1 MELRAIEQTIATS
14 RLKHLLLKLR
24 SCTCPIRK
32 NGSTSLPSI
41 RSTNSLRVEI
51 EVAKF
56 TFGVSE
62 RKNLT
67 FHPKTGFCFVY
78 CYSSSIIIIM
88 NSTIESRIRFV
99 PICQIS
105 PDTIPIRR
113 FVSIR
118 YAAGVVGTVISY
130 RQFEFSNFNFVV
142 STVSE

>member
-1 MELRAIEQTIATS
+1 MELRVIEQTIATS

-99 PICQIS
+99 RFVPILYLYC
-105 PDTIPIRR
+105 PDTVRRRGCRDRHFIPPI
-113 FVSIR
+113 
-118 YAAGVVGTVISY
+118 
-130 RQFEFSNFNFVV
+130 
-142 STVSE
+142 